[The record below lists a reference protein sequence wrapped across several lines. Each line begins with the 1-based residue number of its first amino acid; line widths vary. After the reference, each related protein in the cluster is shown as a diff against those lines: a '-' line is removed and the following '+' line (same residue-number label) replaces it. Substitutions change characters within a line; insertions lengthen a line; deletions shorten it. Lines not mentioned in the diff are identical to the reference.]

1 MLNNRVL
8 KNIKTRTGLSKSQV
22 DYVAIKFIAKN
33 LTLKD
38 SDAMA
43 QKRLKIA
50 YSLLQKYPVINSR
63 SASKNLCVITG
74 KARSVYRFCK
84 LSRMELKRY
93 SGLGLLN
100 GLKPSSW

>member
-22 DYVAIKFIAKN
+22 DYLAIKFIAKN
-33 LTLKD
+33 LNLKD
-38 SDAMA
+38 DVDSVS

-63 SASKNLCVITG
+63 TASKNLCVITG

-100 GLKPSSW
+100 GLKPSS